1 MKTTYQTG
9 LAGEQTAS
17 DWLRIKHGMILLETR
32 YRNKAGEIDLIM
44 KDGKTVVFIEV
55 KTRLHAVP
63 GSGLMAVDRKKQQRI
78 ARAAVLYLINKGWMN
93 LSVRFDVAEANDSE
107 AYCIHCCSSTCH
119 AADVFVLPGRRYK
132 PAEKR

>member
-17 DWLRIKHGMILLETR
+17 DWLRRKHGMILLETR

-78 ARAAVLYLINKGWMN
+78 ARAAVLYLINKGWMK
-93 LSVRFDVAEANDSE
+93 LSVRFDVAEVTE
-107 AYCIHCCSSTCH
+107 KHVIHIPN
-119 AADVFVLPGRRYK
+119 AFQPGNMFYR
-132 PAEKR
+132 

>member
-17 DWLRIKHGMILLETR
+17 DWLRRKHGMILLETR

-93 LSVRFDVAEANDSE
+93 LSVRFDVAEVTE
-107 AYCIHCCSSTCH
+107 KHVIHIPN
-119 AADVFVLPGRRYK
+119 AFQPGNMFYR
-132 PAEKR
+132 